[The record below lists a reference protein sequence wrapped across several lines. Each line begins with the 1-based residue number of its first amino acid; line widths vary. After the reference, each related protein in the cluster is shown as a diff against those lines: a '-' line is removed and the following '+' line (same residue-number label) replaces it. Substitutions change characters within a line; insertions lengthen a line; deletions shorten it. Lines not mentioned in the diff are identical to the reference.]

1 MTIETYGQDQTR
13 STRGNKIG
21 SANGTHYPDS
31 SENIAT
37 SEGNHGGNQRQRR
50 ARATLARTNPAA
62 FSLIVS
68 GKLARQLSNSL
79 ESQLTE
85 YISSHQK
92 SIAQAA
98 SYEQKIVE
106 LQGELENLK
115 VLIEELDEA
124 ERQQNLAD
132 LTE

>member
-1 MTIETYGQDQTR
+1 
-13 STRGNKIG
+13 
-21 SANGTHYPDS
+21 
-31 SENIAT
+31 
-37 SEGNHGGNQRQRR
+37 
-50 ARATLARTNPAA
+50 
-62 FSLIVS
+62 
-68 GKLARQLSNSL
+68 
-79 ESQLTE
+79 LTE

>member
-21 SANGTHYPDS
+21 STNGTHYPDS
-31 SENIAT
+31 PENIAT

-62 FSLIVS
+62 FSLFVS

-85 YISSHQK
+85 YVSSHQK
-92 SIAQAA
+92 SIAQVAR
-98 SYEQKIVE
+98 YEQKIVE

-115 VLIEELDEA
+115 VLIEELDQA